1 MARQNRSEG
10 WVLTFADLM
19 TLLFCFFVLLTT
31 LSTQPK
37 NCSGLE
43 KYMKESRSRF
53 VNYELR
59 STKLS
64 CIVSLPQ
71 DYLFKS
77 GDAELKKEAFK
88 ALAPFFRKIRELPEH
103 KQDLMIVEGHTDNV
117 PIRTKKYRNNWELST
132 SRATNIA
139 TMLIKKLKYVPKSLS
154 VNGFAE
160 TRPKISYQDSSG
172 NPKKGKEL
180 QNARKVNR
188 RVEIILTTPAESR
201 ADSNLLFDGLEK

>member
-1 MARQNRSEG
+1 
-10 WVLTFADLM
+10 
-19 TLLFCFFVLLTT
+19 
-31 LSTQPK
+31 
-37 NCSGLE
+37 
-43 KYMKESRSRF
+43 
-53 VNYELR
+53 
-59 STKLS
+59 
-64 CIVSLPQ
+64 
-71 DYLFKS
+71 
-77 GDAELKKEAFK
+77 
-88 ALAPFFRKIRELPEH
+88 
-103 KQDLMIVEGHTDNV
+103 MIVEGHTDNV

-139 TMLIKKLKYVPKSLS
+139 MMLIKKLEYDPKSLS

-180 QNARKVNR
+180 QIARKINR

>member
-43 KYMKESRSRF
+43 KYMKESQSRF

-77 GDAELKKEAFK
+77 GDAELKKEAFT

-139 TMLIKKLKYVPKSLS
+139 MMLIKKLEYDPKSLS

-180 QNARKVNR
+180 QIARKINR